1 MATRTGNE
9 RRLLLWAM
17 LLSSLIGM
25 AIWYIRRLTS
35 APVNEWFTETVV
47 MFSYFTNLTNLIAVV
62 MAAAL
67 LAGKGALYRW
77 FKSPVVQ
84 AACCARCQGNRP
96 GIDLFRG
103 IYWTQSE
110 WPVRLHG

>member
-84 AACCARCQGNRP
+84 AACCLYIAFV
-96 GIDLFRG
+96 GIGFWFILGGPQNVESWLFW
-103 IYWTQSE
+103 I
-110 WPVRLHG
+110 P